1 MGIQGRHQPGFDSH
15 REECDERNQYLD
27 YPNLVKS
34 VKVGSDI
41 VIADGNFLLQVIDIV
56 DDKTISAQVLNRATI
71 GSRKNC
77 NLPGTRL
84 SRINRGGE

>member
-1 MGIQGRHQPGFDSH
+1 MGTKGRHQPRFNSH
-15 REECDERNQYLD
+15 REQCDEKNQYLD

-56 DDKTISAQVLNRATI
+56 DDKTIEAKVLNRATI

-77 NLPGTRL
+77 NLPGKVEAR
-84 SRINRGGE
+84 